1 MTDDLHPRSRWSLP
15 LVLTAVGAL
24 GLLGLSVASLQR
36 VTEEARAS
44 ARLEARKTTVA
55 IANSLRLAREEV
67 EFDAELE
74 PQAFRIESDRLVVS
88 PELEWLD
95 PPDVGSIE
103 ATLPTEARLLVGAAR
118 RLEFGGDVTAAI
130 ATFRRVA
137 GWSELT
143 PTQRTWV
150 RLQSLHALARA
161 GLPID
166 ERFEEVWNELDATGP
181 SHPLNIVGLIGLAAL
196 TEPAPPPWLSA
207 ALIRVPPS
215 LLPTIWESW
224 PPSWQPLRREAEAH
238 VANVLARRE
247 VLRTARA
254 WHRSATRSDWSCLGD
269 RIVMFR
275 ATDATSSGHSGVGV
289 VVPISHAYGMLSSR
303 AFGHDRAEIDREV
316 EPIFGGEA
324 EAVVAR
330 DEGIAVL
337 PGITLRP
344 RPAGDP
350 GQPLALVGIAV
361 ALVALFGAGL
371 WLAGRAMRRER
382 AAIRERVDFLTA
394 VTHEL
399 KTPLASIR
407 LHVEVLSQ
415 MRLDS
420 AQRQR
425 YLARLAA
432 EERRVTLLVENLLE
446 ASSIERG
453 TRGYDRR
460 PVAIGEV
467 VTEVV
472 EGYSPMARRDGL
484 EIETRLERPEAII
497 DIDRGAFDQVLLN
510 LLENV
515 RRYASEGGSC
525 RVVGVVDG
533 NGYELQISD
542 RGPGI
547 PARDRERI
555 FGKFERGTGVANE
568 ANPGVGLGLFLAR
581 RIVRDLGG
589 ELSYRDRVDGP
600 GATFVVR
607 LPLGSEAGAT
617 SEKESRR
624 A

>member
-1 MTDDLHPRSRWSLP
+1 MSDDLATRTRWSLP

-36 VTEEARAS
+36 VTEDARAS

-55 IANSLRLAREEV
+55 IANSLRLAQEEI
-67 EFDAELE
+67 EFGPIPEARV
-74 PQAFRIESDRLVVS
+74 FRIEDDRLVVS

-95 PPDVGSIE
+95 PPNVESIE
-103 ATLPTEARLLVGAAR
+103 ATLPTEVRLLVGVAR
-118 RLEFGGDVTAAI
+118 RLEFSGEISTAIETFGRI
-130 ATFRRVA
+130 AGR
-137 GWSELT
+137 SELT

-150 RLQSLHALARA
+150 RLQSIHALARA
-161 GLPID
+161 GRSVH
-166 ERFEEVWNELDATGP
+166 EAFEEVWSAIDASGP
-181 SHPLNIVGLIGLAAL
+181 SHPLNVVGVVGLAAL
-196 TEPAPPPWLSA
+196 ADPAPPEWLPA
-207 ALIRVPPS
+207 ALSRLPPS
-215 LLPTIWESW
+215 LLPAIWESW
-224 PPSWQPLRREAEAH
+224 PRSWQSLRREAESH
-238 VANVLARRE
+238 VSTVLARRDG
-247 VLRTARA
+247 LRTARV
-254 WHRSATRSDWSCLGD
+254 WHRSAARSDWSCIGD

-275 ATDATSSGHSGVGV
+275 ATDPAQRGHSGIGA
-289 VVPISHAYGMLSSR
+289 VVPISDAYRMLSSR
-303 AFGHDRAEIDREV
+303 AFGNDLAEIDREV
-316 EPIFGGEA
+316 EPILGDLA
-324 EAVVAR
+324 ESAVTR

-337 PGITLRP
+337 PGIALRP
-344 RPAGDP
+344 RPATDP

-415 MRLDS
+415 MRLEP

-446 ASSIERG
+446 ASTIERG

-460 PVAIGEV
+460 PVAIGDV
-467 VTEVV
+467 VTEAI
-472 EGYSPMARRDGL
+472 EGYAPMARRDGL
-484 EIETRLERPEAII
+484 EVEARLEQPESIVHV
-497 DIDRGAFDQVLLN
+497 DRGAFDQVLLN

-515 RRYASEGGSC
+515 RRYAPEGGEC
-525 RVVGVVDG
+525 RVTGVVDEDA
-533 NGYELQISD
+533 YELQVSD

-547 PARDRERI
+547 PERDRERI
-555 FGKFERGTGVANE
+555 FGKFERGTGAANA

-589 ELSYRDRVDGP
+589 ELSHRDRTDGP

-607 LPLGSEAGAT
+607 LPLPSAT
-617 SEKESRR
+617 RAKDEKESRR